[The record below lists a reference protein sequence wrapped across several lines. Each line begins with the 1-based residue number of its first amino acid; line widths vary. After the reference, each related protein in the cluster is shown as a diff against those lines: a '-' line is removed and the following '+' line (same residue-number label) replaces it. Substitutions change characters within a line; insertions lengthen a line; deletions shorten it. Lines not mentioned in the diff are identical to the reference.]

1 MLLDFGSA
9 SLIGKVMQQPQR
21 AKEVLQKID
30 KDGIVQTVAAVN
42 SKLDE
47 PIPMGYSN
55 VGIVDSVGAGVQHL
69 KPGDRV
75 VSNGAHAEIV
85 VVPKHL
91 VSKVPDG
98 VSDDQAVF
106 TVVGAIA
113 LQGVRLAKVSLGEK
127 VAVIGLGL
135 IGQLTVQILKASGC
149 SVLGIDFD
157 PAKLQ
162 LAQELGATVVDN
174 KDGSDAFDQAMA
186 FTGQNGMDAVV
197 VTTATQDSSPMM
209 SATRISRQRGRII
222 LVGTAGLNFSRDEMY
237 KKELSFQVSC
247 SYGPGRYDPSYE
259 FDGVDYPFGLV
270 RWTEN
275 RNFEAVLQLMSER
288 RLRTDELN
296 THEYG
301 FEQAR
306 EAYQLLQQPKSGAI
320 GILLRYTGQ
329 VESTDRITITDD
341 DHGAIVTDP
350 QVSFIGAGGYATKVL
365 IPAFKK
371 AGAHL
376 DTISSKGGVSAS
388 RVAKKFGFN
397 AVTTNPDKN
406 MPDTS
411 SIVVIATRHDSH
423 ADLVCKALKAGK
435 HVFVEKPLC
444 VTEEELA
451 SIEEAIQKQSE
462 KTILMVGFNRRF
474 SGFADRMKTL
484 LSNFN
489 EPKSFIYKINAGFLP
504 QTHWSRNQV
513 VGGGRIVGEVCHF
526 VDLLRFLTGSK
537 IEHMQASQTSGGR
550 DISCSINLGF
560 ECGSQGTIHY
570 FANGHPSLPKES
582 LEIYSEG
589 KVLLLDNFRRL
600 TGHGFSNFKKA
611 KTFAQDKGQHQCAQQ
626 FMKSILNGAP
636 SPIPISEIIEVSR
649 RTIQISNSLK

>member
-1 MLLDFGSA
+1 
-9 SLIGKVMQQPQR
+9 
-21 AKEVLQKID
+21 
-30 KDGIVQTVAAVN
+30 
-42 SKLDE
+42 
-47 PIPMGYSN
+47 
-55 VGIVDSVGAGVQHL
+55 
-69 KPGDRV
+69 
-75 VSNGAHAEIV
+75 
-85 VVPKHL
+85 
-91 VSKVPDG
+91 
-98 VSDDQAVF
+98 
-106 TVVGAIA
+106 
-113 LQGVRLAKVSLGEK
+113 
-127 VAVIGLGL
+127 
-135 IGQLTVQILKASGC
+135 
-149 SVLGIDFD
+149 
-157 PAKLQ
+157 
-162 LAQELGATVVDN
+162 
-174 KDGSDAFDQAMA
+174 
-186 FTGQNGMDAVV
+186 
-197 VTTATQDSSPMM
+197 
-209 SATRISRQRGRII
+209 
-222 LVGTAGLNFSRDEMY
+222 
-237 KKELSFQVSC
+237 
-247 SYGPGRYDPSYE
+247 
-259 FDGVDYPFGLV
+259 
-270 RWTEN
+270 
-275 RNFEAVLQLMSER
+275 MSER

-320 GILLRYTGQ
+320 GILLRYTNQ
-329 VESTDRITITDD
+329 VESTDRITITND
-341 DHGAIVTDP
+341 DHSVIVTGP
-350 QVSFIGAGGYATKVL
+350 QVSFVGAGGYATKVL

-388 RVAKKFGFN
+388 RAAKKFGFN
-397 AVTTNPDKN
+397 AVTTDPDKN

-504 QTHWSRNQV
+504 QTHWSRNQL

-526 VDLLRFLTGSK
+526 VDFLRFLTGSK

-550 DISCSINLGF
+550 DISCSINLAF

-600 TGHGFSNFKKA
+600 TGHGFSNFKKPGHLLR
-611 KTFAQDKGQHQCAQQ
+611 TKGNINVH
-626 FMKSILNGAP
+626 N
-636 SPIPISEIIEVSR
+636 
-649 RTIQISNSLK
+649 NS

>member
-1 MLLDFGSA
+1 MKQLLQSLRDGSTEFIEAPTPNVGRNEVRIKSSCSLISAGTERMLLDFGSA

-149 SVLGIDFD
+149 SVLGIDFEPD
-157 PAKLQ
+157 KLQ

-174 KDGSDAFDQAMA
+174 KGGGNAFDQAMA
-186 FTGQNGMDAVV
+186 FTGQNGMDAVI

-259 FDGVDYPFGLV
+259 LDGVDYPLV
-270 RWTEN
+270 LS
-275 RNFEAVLQLMSER
+275 A
-288 RLRTDELN
+288 
-296 THEYG
+296 G
-301 FEQAR
+301 
-306 EAYQLLQQPKSGAI
+306 PKI
-320 GILLRYTGQ
+320 GILRL
-329 VESTDRITITDD
+329 
-341 DHGAIVTDP
+341 
-350 QVSFIGAGGYATKVL
+350 
-365 IPAFKK
+365 
-371 AGAHL
+371 
-376 DTISSKGGVSAS
+376 
-388 RVAKKFGFN
+388 
-397 AVTTNPDKN
+397 
-406 MPDTS
+406 
-411 SIVVIATRHDSH
+411 
-423 ADLVCKALKAGK
+423 
-435 HVFVEKPLC
+435 
-444 VTEEELA
+444 
-451 SIEEAIQKQSE
+451 
-462 KTILMVGFNRRF
+462 
-474 SGFADRMKTL
+474 
-484 LSNFN
+484 
-489 EPKSFIYKINAGFLP
+489 
-504 QTHWSRNQV
+504 
-513 VGGGRIVGEVCHF
+513 
-526 VDLLRFLTGSK
+526 
-537 IEHMQASQTSGGR
+537 
-550 DISCSINLGF
+550 SCS
-560 ECGSQGTIHY
+560 
-570 FANGHPSLPKES
+570 
-582 LEIYSEG
+582 
-589 KVLLLDNFRRL
+589 
-600 TGHGFSNFKKA
+600 
-611 KTFAQDKGQHQCAQQ
+611 
-626 FMKSILNGAP
+626 
-636 SPIPISEIIEVSR
+636 
-649 RTIQISNSLK
+649 